1 MELLLFLTTVIY
13 EQSCRCWDSNP
24 DPLAR
29 AADALTTE
37 QPLQHPA
44 VRVLTKSLLSKSY
57 SASTSGF
64 SFGFVFCF
72 LFETVL
78 LCGLELLAIMLPR
91 APNKELIKLGGRAYG
106 GGTQNGSAIRPDKR
120 V

>member
-1 MELLLFLTTVIY
+1 MVGFDLIGFFAPAEPLLFLTTVIY
-13 EQSCRCWDSNP
+13 EQPCRCWNSNP

-29 AADALTTE
+29 AVDALTTE
-37 QPLQHPA
+37 QPPQHPA

-78 LCGLELLAIMLPR
+78 LC
-91 APNKELIKLGGRAYG
+91 LGNHAAS
-106 GGTQNGSAIRPDKR
+106 GS
-120 V
+120 